1 MPPIADINDDL
12 ARAFVQLK
20 PLRNGPPRDEVEKHQ
35 RARLHAAM
43 IELVAA
49 RGYAKTSVDQ
59 ISLRAGVS
67 KRTLYNQ
74 FKSKEAFFLQTYG
87 LVIRRAIRRV
97 NDAYRAETEW
107 TCQISRGSEVFIAY
121 VVEQPQAARFALVEA
136 LGAGPKAVNAMAT
149 TSSVFERLIGSSF
162 EAAPEKA
169 RVSPLVLKG
178 IVGGVSRVVRQRLL
192 DDCAEELPEHADELL
207 GWMLAHHTN
216 AAAGLPRASMVRAS
230 KQPARLAWD
239 RPIESIED
247 EAERMLSS
255 AVRLAA
261 RYGYAELTA
270 DAIVDHAGV
279 SRAAFNDAF
288 PGGVE
293 DCFMLA
299 YDRMGGEVAAYA
311 AEAAS
316 QAQEWDRAVFA
327 TLTALLWRIA
337 DDPVFTRVAFVEVFS
352 VGPASLLCRAR
363 LMQSFSD
370 LLLQRSPVDERPS
383 ELVAEAIV
391 GAVWELVHH
400 YVVRGAARRLP
411 ELAYLAAYLV
421 LVPTL
426 GGERAIESLRCL
438 AGRPAV
444 ASIEPRGRPAS

>member
-1 MPPIADINDDL
+1 
-12 ARAFVQLK
+12 
-20 PLRNGPPRDEVEKHQ
+20 
-35 RARLHAAM
+35 
-43 IELVAA
+43 
-49 RGYAKTSVDQ
+49 
-59 ISLRAGVS
+59 
-67 KRTLYNQ
+67 
-74 FKSKEAFFLQTYG
+74 
-87 LVIRRAIRRV
+87 
-97 NDAYRAETEW
+97 
-107 TCQISRGSEVFIAY
+107 
-121 VVEQPQAARFALVEA
+121 
-136 LGAGPKAVNAMAT
+136 
-149 TSSVFERLIGSSF
+149 
-162 EAAPEKA
+162 
-169 RVSPLVLKG
+169 
-178 IVGGVSRVVRQRLL
+178 
-192 DDCAEELPEHADELL
+192 LPEHADELL

-216 AAAGLPRASMVRAS
+216 AAAGLPRASTVRAS
-230 KQPARLAWD
+230 KQPTRLAWD

-247 EAERMLSS
+247 KAERMLSS

-299 YDRMGGEVAAYA
+299 YDQMGREFAAYA
-311 AEAAS
+311 AKAAS
-316 QAQEWDRAVFA
+316 QTQEWDRAVFA

-370 LLLQRSPVDERPS
+370 LLLQGSPGDERPS

-400 YVVRGAARRLP
+400 YIVRGAARRLP
-411 ELAYLAAYLV
+411 ELAYLATYLV

-444 ASIEPRGRPAS
+444 ASIDPRGRPTSRPAQR